1 VPTPDTRVRSRSLRF
16 HGPGDV
22 RLGEGF
28 ERALAPDEV
37 RLRPLAVGV
46 CGTDTHI
53 VAGSFPA
60 EPGVVLGHEVCGRVV
75 EVGAGVDEANAPRV
89 GDLVT
94 VEPHRYCT
102 ACTWCRAGQEHLCT
116 GKRGYGVRLDGGMA
130 ESMVVPARIAYVLPP
145 DTVPWVGALCEPVAC
160 CVHAVDRLGVVA
172 GEALLVLGSGPAG
185 AVLVA
190 LGRLLGATPIVAADT
205 REGRRDLA
213 LRMGA
218 DVAIDPRDPD
228 QVRQARDLTGGE
240 GYPAVVD
247 AVGSS
252 AVLEQAI
259 TLARR
264 GGRVLEFG
272 VASPDDVAAVRPH
285 DLFSRELTLLGSV
298 INPWTHQRA
307 VALLPRLGLDRLSTA
322 FFGLHEF
329 DEALA
334 AQRRGDVDKVFAA
347 PAGAAAAREPDR

>member
-1 VPTPDTRVRSRSLRF
+1 MPTPDARVRTRSLRF
-16 HGPGDV
+16 SGPGDV
-22 RLGEGF
+22 RLTASAD
-28 ERALAPDEV
+28 RPLAPHEV

-46 CGTDTHI
+46 CGTDAHI
-53 VAGSFPA
+53 VGGSFPA

-75 EVGAGVDEANAPRV
+75 EVGDGIDGAATPRV

-102 ACTWCRAGQEHLCT
+102 ACTWCRAGQEHLCS

-130 ESMVVPARIAYVLPP
+130 ESMIVPARIAYALPP
-145 DTVPWVGALCEPVAC
+145 DTTPWVGALCEPVSC
-160 CVHAVDRLGVVA
+160 CVHAVDRLGVVS
-172 GEALLVLGSGPAG
+172 GEALLVLGCGPAG

-190 LGRLLGATPIVAADT
+190 LGRLLGATPVVAADT
-205 REGRRDLA
+205 RETRRELA
-213 LRMGA
+213 QRMGA
-218 DVAIDPRDPD
+218 DVVIDPRDRE
-228 QVRQARDLTGGE
+228 QVSRALALTGGE

-252 AVLEQAI
+252 TVLEQAL
-259 TLARR
+259 TFARR

-272 VASPDDVAAVRPH
+272 VAAPDDVAAVRPH

-307 VALLPRLGLDRLSTA
+307 VALLPRLGLDRLTA
-322 FFGLHEF
+322 AFYGLHEF

-334 AQRRGDVDKVFAA
+334 AQRRGDVDKVFVA
-347 PAGAAAAREPDR
+347 PSGEAAARGG

>member
-1 VPTPDTRVRSRSLRF
+1 VPTPETRSLRF
-16 HGPGDV
+16 AGAADV
-22 RLGEGF
+22 RLTTAVEQP
-28 ERALAPDEV
+28 LAPHEV

-46 CGTDTHI
+46 CGTDAHI
-53 VAGSFPA
+53 VGGSFPA

-75 EVGAGVDEANAPRV
+75 EVGAGVGPTAPRV

-102 ACTWCRAGQEHLCT
+102 ACTWCRAGQEHLCSA
-116 GKRGYGVRLDGGMA
+116 KRGYGVRLDGGMA

-160 CVHAVDRLGVVA
+160 CVHAMDRLAVVA
-172 GEALLVLGSGPAG
+172 GEPLLVLGSGPAG
-185 AVLVA
+185 AILIA
-190 LGRLLGATPIVAADT
+190 IGRLLGATPVVAADT
-205 REGRRDLA
+205 REARRGLA
-213 LRMGA
+213 QRMGA
-218 DVAIDPRDPD
+218 DVVYDPRDPE
-228 QVRQARDLTGGE
+228 QERRALDLTGGE

-252 AVLEQAI
+252 AVLERAI
-259 TLARR
+259 AMARR

-272 VASPDDVAAVRPH
+272 VAAPDDVAAVRPH

-307 VALLPRLGLDRLSTA
+307 VALLPRLGLDRLTTA
-322 FFGLHEF
+322 FFGLDEF
-329 DEALA
+329 DDALA
-334 AQRRGDVDKVFAA
+334 AQRSGEVDKVFVA
-347 PAGAAAAREPDR
+347 PAGEAAARGEC

>member
-1 VPTPDTRVRSRSLRF
+1 MPTPDIRVRTRSLRF

-22 RLGEGF
+22 RLGEAP

-46 CGTDTHI
+46 CGTDAHI

-75 EVGAGVDEANAPRV
+75 EVGAEVGGTTAPRV

-102 ACTWCRAGQEHLCT
+102 ACTWCRAGQEHLCS

-130 ESMVVPARIAYVLPP
+130 ESMVVPARIAFVLPP

-160 CVHAVDRLGVVA
+160 CVHAIDRLGVMA
-172 GEALLVLGSGPAG
+172 GQALLVLGSGPAG

-205 REGRRDLA
+205 RGVRRDLA

-218 DVAIDPRDPD
+218 DVVINPRDPD
-228 QVRQARDLTGGE
+228 QVRHALEITGGE

-252 AVLEQAI
+252 AVLEQAMLL
-259 TLARR
+259 TRR

-298 INPWTHQRA
+298 INPFTHQRA
-307 VALLPRLGLDRLSTA
+307 LALLPRLGLERFTTA
-322 FFGLHEF
+322 FYGLDEF
-329 DEALA
+329 AEALA
-334 AQRRGDVDKVFAA
+334 AQRRGDVDKVFVA
-347 PAGAAAAREPDR
+347 PAGEGAARGQPG

>member
-1 VPTPDTRVRSRSLRF
+1 MTTPDTAVLPRSLRF
-16 HGPGDV
+16 AGPRDV
-22 RLGEGF
+22 RLTAAAD
-28 ERALAPDEV
+28 RPLAPGEV

-46 CGTDTHI
+46 CGTDAHI
-53 VAGSFPA
+53 VGGSFPA
-60 EPGVVLGHEVCGRVV
+60 EPGVVLGHEVCGRVI
-75 EVGAGVDEANAPRV
+75 ELGDGVDEATAPRV

-102 ACTWCRAGQEHLCT
+102 ACTWCRAGQEHLCS

-130 ESMVVPARIAYVLPP
+130 ETMVVPARIAYVLPP
-145 DTVPWVGALCEPVAC
+145 DTVPWIGALCEPVAC

-190 LGRLLGATPIVAADT
+190 LGRLLGAAPVVAADT
-205 REGRRDLA
+205 RQARRDLA

-218 DVAIDPRDPD
+218 DVVIDPRDPD
-228 QVRQARDLTGGE
+228 QVRHALDLTGGE

-252 AVLEQAI
+252 SVLEQAI

-272 VASPDDVAAVRPH
+272 VAAPDDVAAVRPH
-285 DLFSRELTLLGSV
+285 DLFSRELTLLGTV

-307 VALLPRLGLDRLSTA
+307 VALLPRLGLDRLTTA
-322 FFGLHEF
+322 FYGLDEFG
-329 DEALA
+329 EALA
-334 AQRRGDVDKVFAA
+334 AQRRGDVDKVFVA
-347 PAGAAAAREPDR
+347 PVGEAAARGG

>member
-1 VPTPDTRVRSRSLRF
+1 MPTPDTQVRTRALRF
-16 HGPGDV
+16 AGPGDV
-22 RLGEGF
+22 RLTAEAD
-28 ERALAPDEV
+28 RPLAPHEV

-46 CGTDTHI
+46 CGTDAHI
-53 VAGSFPA
+53 VGGSFPA

-75 EVGAGVDEANAPRV
+75 EVGDGATALRV

-102 ACTWCRAGQEHLCT
+102 ACTWCRAGQEHLCS

-130 ESMVVPARIAYVLPP
+130 ESMIVPARIAYVLPP
-145 DTVPWVGALCEPVAC
+145 DTVPWVGALCEPVSC

-172 GEALLVLGSGPAG
+172 GEALLVLGTGPAG

-190 LGRLLGATPIVAADT
+190 LGRLLGATPVVAADT
-205 REGRRDLA
+205 REARRDLA

-218 DVAIDPRDPD
+218 DVVIDPRDPD
-228 QVRQARDLTGGE
+228 QLRRALDLTGGE

-252 AVLEQAI
+252 TVLEQAVAM
-259 TLARR
+259 ARR

-272 VASPDDVAAVRPH
+272 VAAPDDVAAVRPH

-307 VALLPRLGLDRLSTA
+307 VALLPRLGLERLTTA
-322 FFGLHEF
+322 FYGLDEF
-329 DEALA
+329 DDALV
-334 AQRRGDVDKVFAA
+334 AQRRGDVDKVFVA
-347 PAGAAAAREPDR
+347 PAGEAAARGG

>member
-1 VPTPDTRVRSRSLRF
+1 MPTSDAGVRTRSLRF
-16 HGPGDV
+16 AGPGDV
-22 RLGEGF
+22 RLTAAT
-28 ERALAPDEV
+28 ERPLARDQV

-46 CGTDTHI
+46 CGTDAHI
-53 VAGSFPA
+53 VSGSFPA
-60 EPGVVLGHEVCGRVV
+60 EPGVVLGHEVCGRVM
-75 EVGAGVDEANAPRV
+75 EVGHGLDDAAAPRV

-102 ACTWCRAGQEHLCT
+102 ACTWCRAGQEHLCS

-145 DTVPWVGALCEPVAC
+145 DTVPWVGALCEPVSC

-172 GEALLVLGSGPAG
+172 GQALLVLGAGPAG
-185 AVLVA
+185 AVLLA
-190 LGRLLGATPIVAADT
+190 LGRLLGATPVVAADP
-205 REGRRDLA
+205 RAARRDLA

-218 DVAIDPRDPD
+218 DVVLDPRDPE
-228 QVRQARDLTGGE
+228 QMRHALELTGGE

-252 AVLEQAI
+252 TVLEQAI
-259 TLARR
+259 ALARR

-272 VASPDDVAAVRPH
+272 VAAPDDVAAVRPH

-307 VALLPRLGLDRLSTA
+307 VALLPRLGLERLTTA
-322 FFGLHEF
+322 FYGLDEF

-334 AQRRGDVDKVFAA
+334 AQRRGDVDKIFVA
-347 PAGAAAAREPDR
+347 PAGEAAARGE

>member
-1 VPTPDTRVRSRSLRF
+1 MPTPDTQVRTRALRF
-16 HGPGDV
+16 AGPGDV
-22 RLGEGF
+22 RLATEAD
-28 ERALAPDEV
+28 RSLAPHEV

-46 CGTDTHI
+46 CGTDAHI

-75 EVGAGVDEANAPRV
+75 EVGDGATAPRV

-102 ACTWCRAGQEHLCT
+102 ACTWCRAGQEHLCS

-130 ESMVVPARIAYVLPP
+130 ESMIVPARIAYVLPP
-145 DTVPWVGALCEPVAC
+145 DTVPWVGALCEPVSC

-172 GEALLVLGSGPAG
+172 GEALLVLGTGPAG

-190 LGRLLGATPIVAADT
+190 LGRLLGATPVVAADT
-205 REGRRDLA
+205 RDSRRDLA

-218 DVAIDPRDPD
+218 DVVIDPRDPH
-228 QVRQARDLTGGE
+228 QLRRALDLTGGE

-252 AVLEQAI
+252 TVLEQAVAM
-259 TLARR
+259 ARR

-272 VASPDDVAAVRPH
+272 VAAPDDVAAVRPH

-307 VALLPRLGLDRLSTA
+307 VALLPRLGLDRLTTA
-322 FFGLHEF
+322 FYGLDEF
-329 DEALA
+329 DDALA
-334 AQRRGDVDKVFAA
+334 AQRRGDVDKVFVA
-347 PAGAAAAREPDR
+347 PAGEAAARGG